1 MLLLGRSRRAEE
13 QLQVGNINVNKGV
26 RYKLTVWLQQLEEI
40 LLIFAEQ
47 VQSQNSIDDNVKRKR
62 HIEQS
67 SVNQEQLL
75 FEGCMVDL
83 DKRPL
88 IGGPPNC
95 NAHQDCLGSR

>member
-1 MLLLGRSRRAEE
+1 MFLSGRRRRAEE
-13 QLQVGNINVNKGV
+13 QLQIDNINVNKGV
-26 RYKLTVWLQQLEEI
+26 RYKLTVWLQQLEEM
-40 LLIFAEQ
+40 LLIFAER
-47 VQSQNSIDDNVKRKR
+47 VQSQNSIDDDVKRKR

-75 FEGCMVDL
+75 FEGCTYDL

-88 IGGPPNC
+88 IGGPQNC